1 MMKRETA
8 VPIQLDPEALGRRAE
23 AMLFELAAISAEPE
37 RLVRLYLSPEYRRA
51 ADLVAL
57 WMRETGLQVFED
69 ALGNVRGRT
78 GEGPRLLI
86 GSHIESVVDAG
97 RYDGTLGVVAGIL
110 AYDTLA
116 RAGAKPVFGL
126 ELVAFGDEE
135 ASRFPTTL
143 STSAAL
149 AGHFDPKALALKD
162 AAGVTYAE
170 ALRAYGN
177 NPDDIAGVAL
187 KPQDAAAYVELH
199 IEQGPVLEAGNQPL
213 GIVTAMVGQT
223 RLSIEVKG
231 EAGHAGTVP
240 MHLRRDALAGAA
252 EMTLAAETIGQ
263 GGLVAT
269 VGMIEARPGAVNII
283 PGSARFT
290 LDLRAA
296 SNEART
302 KAIAAFRHA
311 CEKIAARRKLG
322 VTFTLTHEIPTTPCD
337 AGLQDQ
343 FAAAIEAVGGK
354 PLRLPS
360 GAGHDGMSMAK
371 LCPIAML
378 FVRCKGGVS
387 HNPAEYASPA
397 DMGLAVAALVRFIEG
412 FETR

>member
-1 MMKRETA
+1 MTMSIT
-8 VPIQLDPEALGRRAE
+8 LDPPALGRRAE

-37 RLVRLYLSPEYRRA
+37 RLVRLYLTPEYRRA

-57 WMRETGLQVFED
+57 WMRETGLEVFED
-69 ALGNVRGRT
+69 VLGNVRGRT

-116 RAGAKPVFGL
+116 RAGAKPAFGL

-170 ALRAYGN
+170 ALRAYGK
-177 NPDDIAGVAL
+177 NPDDIASVAL

-199 IEQGPVLEAGNQPL
+199 IEQGPVLEAADQPL

-240 MHLRRDALAGAA
+240 MNLRRDALAGAA

-269 VGMIEARPGAVNII
+269 VGMIEAKPGAVNII

-296 SNEART
+296 ANEARN
-302 KAIAAFRHA
+302 KAIAAFRHE
-311 CEKIAARRKLG
+311 CEKIAARRKLE
-322 VTFTLTHEIPTTPCD
+322 VSFTLTHEIPTTPCD
-337 AGLQDQ
+337 ARLQDQ

-354 PLRLPS
+354 PVRLPS

>member
-1 MMKRETA
+1 MTKREKA
-8 VPIQLDPEALGRRAE
+8 VPINLDPEALGRRAE

-37 RLVRLYLSPEYRRA
+37 RLVRLYLTPEYRRA

-69 ALGNVRGRT
+69 PLGNVRGRT
-78 GEGPRLLI
+78 GEGPRLLL

-97 RYDGTLGVVAGIL
+97 RYDGTLGVVAAIL

-116 RAGAKPVFGL
+116 RAGAKPAFGI

-149 AGHFDPKALALKD
+149 AGHFEPNTLALKD

-170 ALRAYGN
+170 ALRAYGK

-199 IEQGPVLEAGNQPL
+199 IEQGPVLEAAEQPL

-240 MHLRRDALAGAA
+240 MNLRRDALAGAA
-252 EMTLAAETIGQ
+252 EMTLAAEKIGE
-263 GGLVAT
+263 GGMVAT

-283 PGSARFT
+283 PGSVRFT

-302 KAIAAFRHA
+302 KAIAAFRHE
-311 CEKIAARRKLG
+311 CEKIAARRKLD
-322 VTFTLTHEIPTTPCD
+322 VTFALTHEIPTTPCEPR
-337 AGLQDQ
+337 LQDQ
-343 FAAAIEAVGGK
+343 LAAAIEAVGGK

-412 FETR
+412 FKRP